1 MFTTVKHFTTFC
13 KHLFYCCFYGKLFD
27 MSKLKLTETAMIDL
41 LGGNSKVGRMCKV
54 SPQTVIY
61 WKKVGIPHG
70 HLLFLAAR
78 LEKASHGL
86 VTRQDLFPSSWML
99 VWPELLPKS
108 NAYGLQKDIDEE

>member
-1 MFTTVKHFTTFC
+1 
-13 KHLFYCCFYGKLFD
+13 

-99 VWPELLPKS
+99 VWPELLPKN
-108 NAYGLQKDIDEE
+108 NAYGLQKIEDEE